1 MAYARSAT
9 FTPKAK
15 LREVSAQGTVD
26 ERLDR
31 ITLEITKRM
40 EAELDRYSVP
50 QLLSGLHKCLQV
62 RVLLLTLRQKG
73 GGTDVGSSVRKYADN
88 FKTANAGGSRA
99 RSARR
104 TGSRTSG
111 HYDDSPDDNVIDFLT
126 DDDIEL
132 R

>member
-1 MAYARSAT
+1 MAYTRAT

-15 LREVSAQGTVD
+15 LREVSSQGTVD

-88 FKTANAGGSRA
+88 FKTTNASGGRA
-99 RSARR
+99 RRS
-104 TGSRTSG
+104 GSRTSG
-111 HYDDSPDDNVIDFLT
+111 RYS
-126 DDDIEL
+126 DDDDTTVVDLIAASDDDEY
-132 R
+132 

>member
-1 MAYARSAT
+1 MAYARST
-9 FTPKAK
+9 TYTPKAK

-88 FKTANAGGSRA
+88 FKTTNAGGGRK
-99 RSARR
+99 RSS
-104 TGSRTSG
+104 GSRTSG
-111 HYDDSPDDNVIDFLT
+111 RYDDDPNDNIVDLIAGA
-126 DDDIEL
+126 DDDEY
-132 R
+132 

>member
-1 MAYARSAT
+1 MAYTRTAT
-9 FTPKAK
+9 YAGPKAK
-15 LREVSAQGTVD
+15 LREVSPQGSVD

-73 GGTDVGSSVRKYADN
+73 GGTDVGSAVRKYAGN
-88 FKTANAGGSRA
+88 FQPAANAGGRGTGRA
-99 RSARR
+99 RRA
-104 TGSRTSG
+104 GSRTSG
-111 HYDDSPDDNVIDFLT
+111 TYNDTPDDNIIDLIAG
-126 DDDIEL
+126 DDE
-132 R
+132 

>member
-1 MAYARSAT
+1 MAYTRTASY
-9 FTPKAK
+9 TPKAK

-73 GGTDVGSSVRKYADN
+73 GGVDVGSSVRRYAEN
-88 FKTANAGGSRA
+88 FKQTANASGRGK
-99 RSARR
+99 RSA
-104 TGSRTSG
+104 GSRTSG
-111 HYDDSPDDNVIDFLT
+111 RYS
-126 DDDIEL
+126 DDDDTTVVDLIAASDDDDY
-132 R
+132 

>member
-1 MAYARSAT
+1 MAYARST
-9 FTPKAK
+9 TYTPKAK
-15 LREVSAQGTVD
+15 LREVSAQGSVD

-73 GGTDVGSSVRKYADN
+73 GGTDVGSAVRKYAGN
-88 FKTANAGGSRA
+88 FQPAPNASRSRA
-99 RSARR
+99 RSSR
-104 TGSRTSG
+104 RTSG
-111 HYDDSPDDNVIDFLT
+111 TYDDSPDDNIIDLIAGG
-126 DDDIEL
+126 DDDI
-132 R
+132 

>member
-1 MAYARSAT
+1 MAYARST
-9 FTPKAK
+9 TYTPKAK

-73 GGTDVGSSVRKYADN
+73 GGTDVGSAVRKYAGN
-88 FKTANAGGSRA
+88 FQQTTNAGGRGTGRA
-99 RSARR
+99 RRS
-104 TGSRTSG
+104 GSRTSG
-111 HYDDSPDDNVIDFLT
+111 TYNDDPDDNIIDLIAG
-126 DDDIEL
+126 DDE
-132 R
+132 

>member
-1 MAYARSAT
+1 MAYARST
-9 FTPKAK
+9 TYTPKAK
-15 LREVSAQGTVD
+15 LREVSAQGSVD

-73 GGTDVGSSVRKYADN
+73 GGTDVGSAVRKYASN
-88 FKTANAGGSRA
+88 FQPATNAGGRGK
-99 RSARR
+99 RSS
-104 TGSRTSG
+104 GSRTSG
-111 HYDDSPDDNVIDFLT
+111 RYDDSDDTVVNLLAGS
-126 DDDIEL
+126 DDDEY
-132 R
+132 

>member
-1 MAYARSAT
+1 MAYTRTASY
-9 FTPKAK
+9 TPKAK
-15 LREVSAQGTVD
+15 LREVSAQGSVD

-73 GGTDVGSSVRKYADN
+73 GGVDVGSAVRKYAGN
-88 FKTANAGGSRA
+88 FQPAQNASRSRA
-99 RSARR
+99 RSSR
-104 TGSRTSG
+104 RTSG
-111 HYDDSPDDNVIDFLT
+111 AYDDSPDDNVIDLLT

-132 R
+132 G

>member
-1 MAYARSAT
+1 MAYTRTASY
-9 FTPKAK
+9 TPKAK

-73 GGTDVGSSVRKYADN
+73 GGVDVGSSVRKYSAN
-88 FKTANAGGSRA
+88 FAPQNASNRGK

-104 TGSRTSG
+104 TGTRTSG
-111 HYDDSPDDNVIDFLT
+111 TYDDDDTVVDFIANA
-126 DDDIEL
+126 DDDEF
-132 R
+132 

>member
-1 MAYARSAT
+1 MAYTRAT

-15 LREVSAQGTVD
+15 LREVSSQGTVD

-73 GGTDVGSSVRKYADN
+73 GGVDVGSSVRKYASN
-88 FKTANAGGSRA
+88 FQPAANAGGSRA
-99 RSARR
+99 RGRRSA
-104 TGSRTSG
+104 RTSG
-111 HYDDSPDDNVIDFLT
+111 TYDDSPDDNVIDFLT

-132 R
+132 G

>member
-1 MAYARSAT
+1 MAYTRSAT

-15 LREVSAQGTVD
+15 LREVSPQGTVD
-26 ERLDR
+26 QRLDR

-73 GGTDVGSSVRKYADN
+73 GGTDVGSAVRKYAGN
-88 FKTANAGGSRA
+88 FQPAQNAGGGRA
-99 RSARR
+99 RRS
-104 TGSRTSG
+104 GSRTSG
-111 HYDDSPDDNVIDFLT
+111 RYDDTPDDNIVDFLVAE
-126 DDDIEL
+126 DDDI
-132 R
+132 

>member
-1 MAYARSAT
+1 MAYTRSTTYA
-9 FTPKAK
+9 PKAK

-73 GGTDVGSSVRKYADN
+73 GGVDVGSSVRKYASN
-88 FKTANAGGSRA
+88 FQQTTNASGGRA
-99 RSARR
+99 RSSR
-104 TGSRTSG
+104 RTSG
-111 HYDDSPDDNVIDFLT
+111 RYDDSDDTVVDFLANA
-126 DDDIEL
+126 DDDI
-132 R
+132 